1 MCMATSNCSTLQN
14 PRVRCAG
21 AATAGIDSLFI
32 RGGIHADHFVNLAA
46 EPLGELDAAVHQL
59 CEQHRAWPT
68 FTMQS
73 FTS

>member
-1 MCMATSNCSTLQN
+1 MGMASSNCYTPQN
-14 PRVRCAG
+14 PLVRCAG
-21 AATAGIDSLFI
+21 AAAAGIDSLFI

-46 EPLGELDAAVHQL
+46 EPLGELDAAMYQL